1 MSTGPGTADPV
12 GPPHPP
18 PAGADGLE
26 AARTRLWEAVRVR
39 DAEGATAAVHA
50 PLDQGYDMESVL
62 LDVIAPVQARVGREW
77 AGNRMTVAEEHAA
90 TALND
95 RVVGALSAHPASRP
109 GAPRGR
115 VAVAC
120 VDGEWHALPAR
131 LLAEVLRVRGW
142 EVDFL
147 GAHVPSAHLVDHL
160 HTTGP
165 DAVALSSS
173 LATRLPTAHAAV
185 TACQAIGVPVL
196 VGGAAFGAE
205 GQYARLIGAD
215 AWAPDARG
223 AAGLLAAGLPR
234 PVPKGGGQPVDALPY
249 LADQEYTMVGR
260 TRPRLVRQVMG
271 GLETRFPA
279 MAEYGAAQR
288 QRTAE
293 DLAHVVDF
301 LAAALYT
308 DDDRLFG
315 DFLVWTAGVLNSRGV
330 PDRSL
335 DPALELLAGIL
346 QDFPRSNRILA
357 AGLASLAAARG
368 AVDEG
373 RPPGRTTENPPE
385 TEEFA

>member
-1 MSTGPGTADPV
+1 MSTGPRTA
-12 GPPHPP
+12 GPAGAPHSP

-26 AARTRLWEAVRVR
+26 AARTRLWDAVRVR
-39 DAEGATAAVHA
+39 DAEGAVAAVHA
-50 PLDQGYDMESVL
+50 PLEQGYDLESVL

-95 RVVGALSAHPASRP
+95 RVVGALSAHPAARP

-131 LLAEVLRVRGW
+131 LLAEVLRLRGW

-234 PVPKGGGQPVDALPY
+234 PVPKGAGQPVDALPY

-279 MAEYGAAQR
+279 MAEYGSAQR

-357 AGLASLAAARG
+357 AGLKSLAAARG
-368 AVDEG
+368 TADG
-373 RPPGRTTENPPE
+373 SRGRTTENHPE
-385 TEEFA
+385 TEEPV